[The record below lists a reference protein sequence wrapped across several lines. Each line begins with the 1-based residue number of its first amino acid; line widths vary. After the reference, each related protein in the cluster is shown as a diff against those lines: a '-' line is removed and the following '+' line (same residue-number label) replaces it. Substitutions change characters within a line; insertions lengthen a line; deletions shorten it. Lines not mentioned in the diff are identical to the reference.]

1 MNTEK
6 NYFDYVPIHTLNRY
20 IFILYFDIYTTL
32 FILFFIYLYVSASSF
47 HVHPNSPNTGAHFMK
62 QDITFAKMKLTN
74 SKTPE
79 GDQVVLSSMHKYQP
93 RLVVSPQDGSF
104 EPQIFSFPETEFIA
118 VTAYQNTTVSLEYDL
133 R

>member
-1 MNTEK
+1 
-6 NYFDYVPIHTLNRY
+6 
-20 IFILYFDIYTTL
+20 
-32 FILFFIYLYVSASSF
+32 
-47 HVHPNSPNTGAHFMK
+47 MK

-118 VTAYQNTTVSLEYDL
+118 VTAYQNTTVSQECDL
-133 R
+133 RWNLTSEGFATNCTR

>member
-1 MNTEK
+1 
-6 NYFDYVPIHTLNRY
+6 
-20 IFILYFDIYTTL
+20 
-32 FILFFIYLYVSASSF
+32 
-47 HVHPNSPNTGAHFMK
+47 MK

-118 VTAYQNTTVSLEYDL
+118 VTAYLNTTVSQECDL
-133 R
+133 RCNSTSGSPHGKISQQIDHANLVNSRWFQQNRTYDSMGNGNFLDINMMGH